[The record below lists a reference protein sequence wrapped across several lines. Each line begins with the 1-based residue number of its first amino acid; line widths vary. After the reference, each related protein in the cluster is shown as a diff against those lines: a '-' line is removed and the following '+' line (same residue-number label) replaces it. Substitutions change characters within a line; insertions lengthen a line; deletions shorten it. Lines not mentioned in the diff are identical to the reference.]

1 MAAIRP
7 SRFARLGNLHR
18 MKGSTF
24 HAFFDRYSHYLTT
37 RGVVLPATLEDYDF
51 EPLSFVMSSPD
62 LTTPA
67 DFVEELELLDLIT
80 GPQSV
85 FHFERDYAE
94 VVERVREEDDSVVD
108 LAVKILRAAP
118 EIAWREFDRRAL
130 QCERFFAAF
139 VVPPE
144 FPMLDFSTA
153 RQAGIESTLG
163 TWFERNARTS
173 WCRVRAQSDEH
184 GMSFIV
190 RHGEMLNRLGVIED
204 GSSAQRILRPER
216 LDIVHFRSATRHWF
230 ISGVGSRL
238 VEEYRQ
244 AFGVTLHGSSAA
256 LVPAHRFSLD
266 PLKRGPSCL
275 DCPPTGQINYA
286 QLKSVKVEAAD
297 GQCSDVSK
305 GDMFGFIRGA
315 LRTGARL
322 IEARIALKVSGRRRQ
337 VVVRINLDRDSLT
350 GAVDIP
356 AVEHWLENA
365 RFVIRHDTGELLAS
379 A

>member
-7 SRFARLGNLHR
+7 SRFARLGNLQR

-62 LTTPA
+62 LTTPP

-130 QCERFFAAF
+130 QCERSFAAF

-144 FPMLDFSTA
+144 FPVLDFSTA
-153 RQAGIESTLG
+153 RQTGIESTLG

-216 LDIVHFRSATRHWF
+216 LDIVHFRSATKWKRPTGSAATCRKATCSDLF
-230 ISGVGSRL
+230 AERFEPARGLSRCGSRSR
-238 VEEYRQ
+238 YR
-244 AFGVTLHGSSAA
+244 AVADKSWCGSTSTAI
-256 LVPAHRFSLD
+256 PSPGRWTFPPWSSGWRT
-266 PLKRGPSCL
+266 RGS
-275 DCPPTGQINYA
+275 
-286 QLKSVKVEAAD
+286 
-297 GQCSDVSK
+297 
-305 GDMFGFIRGA
+305 
-315 LRTGARL
+315 
-322 IEARIALKVSGRRRQ
+322 
-337 VVVRINLDRDSLT
+337 
-350 GAVDIP
+350 
-356 AVEHWLENA
+356 
-365 RFVIRHDTGELLAS
+365 
-379 A
+379 